1 MKPEK
6 ILDIAKKHMSIDN
19 AEAIISFAN
28 ELLQVV
34 ENRSVWVLLLK
45 SGQTESVK
53 RYYNDLPKLE
63 SMLLDESL
71 EDYTGKEIRELH
83 NRREVKL
90 SKGFN
95 GSVLKLVKL
104 KNHDNDNIIAEEYYR
119 DYSSAK
125 GYLINI
131 FGLPSSG
138 WIDEALKHVSF
149 PMSQSEI
156 DKAEKFVESK
166 VRD

>member
-1 MKPEK
+1 MKTDK
-6 ILDIAKKHMSIDN
+6 ILEIAKKHMPIDN
-19 AEAIISFAN
+19 ANAIVSFAN

-34 ENRSVWVLLLK
+34 ENRSVWVLLVK

-71 EDYTGKEIRELH
+71 EDYTGKEIRQLYSC
-83 NRREVKL
+83 REVKL

-95 GSVLKLVKL
+95 GTTLKLVKL
-104 KNHDNDNIIAEEYYR
+104 KNHGDDTIGDNEGYR
-119 DYSSAK
+119 HYSSAK
-125 GYLINI
+125 ENLVLI
-131 FGLPSSG
+131 FGFACND

-149 PMSQSEI
+149 PMSQSEM

>member
-1 MKPEK
+1 MKTDK
-6 ILDIAKKHMSIDN
+6 ILEIAKKHMPLDN
-19 AEAIISFAN
+19 ANAIVSFAN

-34 ENRSVWVLLLK
+34 ENRSVWVLLVK

-83 NRREVKL
+83 SKREVKL

-95 GSVLKLVKL
+95 GSTLKLVRL
-104 KNHDNDNIIAEEYYR
+104 KNHDNDNIVAEEYYHN
-119 DYSSAK
+119 YSSAK
-125 GYLINI
+125 GNLINI

-149 PMSQSEI
+149 PMSQSEM